1 MNNSSIIRNMN
12 AQNGVYRV
20 LIVLWW
26 LLWPLSAVLALFILF
41 LPNAGSQY
49 ASLAP
54 AAVTFF
60 AMSESYLKRDAMRV
74 GLDHNPTD
82 EVINWLVALF
92 IPYGVSATV
101 MSYVGAPD
109 SLEWLWIAGAAI
121 SCVAVVYVV
130 RWIALGFSKN

>member
-1 MNNSSIIRNMN
+1 MNT
-12 AQNGVYRV
+12 QNGTYRV

-54 AAVTFF
+54 AVVTYF
-60 AMSESYLKRDAMRV
+60 AMSESYFKRADMRA

-82 EVINWLVALF
+82 EVINWLIALF

-101 MSYVGAPD
+101 MSYVGAPE
-109 SLEWLWIAGAAI
+109 SLEWLWIAGAAVC
-121 SCVAVVYVV
+121 CVAAVYVV
-130 RWIALGFSKN
+130 RWVALGFSKN